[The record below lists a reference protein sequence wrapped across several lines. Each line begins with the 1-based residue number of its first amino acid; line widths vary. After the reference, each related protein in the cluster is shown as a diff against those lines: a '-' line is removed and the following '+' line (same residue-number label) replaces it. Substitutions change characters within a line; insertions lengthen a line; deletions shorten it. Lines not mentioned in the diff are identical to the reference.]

1 MIASRSGDRRTLGV
15 STLGG
20 FTADQLLRLC
30 QVAGLEQADA
40 ETYAQ
45 VLIDSLGPVAERSL
59 DLPSPSGSF
68 LSDDHTPVEYSL
80 SFRPGAAPALRVLL
94 EPGCAAATLA
104 ENGRTGLRAIRAMA
118 RGWGF
123 ATDKLDLLED
133 LFFPPSPQGLLAVW
147 CALELRPGGVP
158 KLKVY
163 LNPSARG
170 AERAA
175 ETVREALDRLGHRQ
189 AFDALPKADGY
200 PFLALDLGD
209 WESPRVK
216 VYLMHHNLSATE
228 AGALT
233 ELNPGFDREAAE
245 SFFRTA
251 AGCDDAAYEDD
262 VRLGRKPAL
271 TCHSF
276 TRTTTGTPSGF
287 TLHVPVRDY
296 VRHDGEAHARAVSVL
311 RRNGVDEA
319 ALDRS
324 MAAVTSRSPQE
335 GRGLIAYLA
344 LAQEQG
350 RAPRVTTYIS
360 SEAYEVPPPA
370 VLPSPRSVPAD
381 EQAESGRQTSA
392 PQQNTQKQEQGA
404 AWSRT
409 A

>member
-1 MIASRSGDRRTLGV
+1 MIASRSSDRSTLGV
-15 STLGG
+15 KTLGG
-20 FTADQLLRLC
+20 YTADQLLRLC
-30 QVAGLEQADA
+30 QVAGLERADA

-45 VLIDSLGPVAERSL
+45 VLVDSLGSVADRSL
-59 DLPSPSGSF
+59 DLPPPSGSF

-94 EPGCAAATLA
+94 EPGCDAASLA
-104 ENGRTGLRAIRAMA
+104 ENGRTGLRVIRAMA
-118 RGWGF
+118 QSWGF

-189 AFDALPKADGY
+189 AFDALPQADGY
-200 PFLALDLGD
+200 PFVALDLGD

-216 VYLMHHNLSATE
+216 VYVTHHNLSAPE
-228 AGALT
+228 AGALAH
-233 ELNPGFDREAAE
+233 LNPGFARETIE
-245 SFFRTA
+245 EFFRIA
-251 AGCDDAAYEDD
+251 AGCEGAAYADD
-262 VRLGRKPAL
+262 VRLGKRPAL
-271 TCHSF
+271 SCHSF
-276 TRTTTGTPSGF
+276 TRTTTGVPSGF

-296 VRHDGEAHARAVSVL
+296 VQNDGEAHARAMTVL
-311 RRNGVDEA
+311 RRHGIDDA
-319 ALDRS
+319 ALTQS
-324 MAAVTSRSPQE
+324 LTAVTSRSPQE

-344 LAQEQG
+344 LAHEQG

-370 VLPSPRSVPAD
+370 ALPSPRAVPAD
-381 EQAESGRQTSA
+381 EQVDPGFETSA
-392 PQQNTQKQEQGA
+392 AKHESQKQEQ
-404 AWSRT
+404 WSRT